1 MKDKCVYFFNILNE
15 LEDKEYFEN
24 FMLYNLSLVTSK
36 IKPSAT
42 VNLTKENRNL
52 YKLWL
57 VYGENFLNNEDLDY
71 VLLRKS
77 ENSIVVLI
85 YNRQVLSTYLNKID
99 NLMFL
104 EKIGYNTNCSLEQA
118 LNKLQERYNI
128 YNCPHELGV
137 FLGYPLDDVID
148 FMECS
153 NKKCIMCGYWKVY
166 NNQERATETFKLYDE
181 VRQYTLEKI
190 LIGLC

>member
-1 MKDKCVYFFNILNE
+1 MKDKCIYFFNMLSE
-15 LEDKEYFEN
+15 LEDKEYFEK
-24 FMLYNLSLVTSK
+24 FMLYNLSLVTSG

-71 VLLRKS
+71 VLLR
-77 ENSIVVLI
+77 ENEKSIVVLI
-85 YNRQVLSTYLNKID
+85 YNSEVLRKYLNKKE
-99 NLMFL
+99 NLVL
-104 EKIGYNTNCSLEQA
+104 LKKLGYNTNYSLEEA
-118 LNKLQERYNI
+118 LNKLQERYKL

-137 FLGYPLDDVID
+137 FLGYPVDDVID

-153 NKKCIMCGYWKVY
+153 NKKCVMCGYWKVY
-166 NNQERATETFKLYDE
+166 NNEERAIETFKLYDQI
-181 VRQYTLEKI
+181 RKCTLEKI
-190 LIGLC
+190 LTEIC

>member
-1 MKDKCVYFFNILNE
+1 MKDKCIYFFNILNE

-57 VYGENFLNNEDLDY
+57 VYGENFLNNKDLDY

-85 YNRQVLSTYLNKID
+85 YNRQVLSTYLNKRD

-137 FLGYPLDDVID
+137 FLGYPVDDVID

-190 LIGLC
+190 LTGLC

>member
-1 MKDKCVYFFNILNE
+1 MKDKCIYFFNILNE

-77 ENSIVVLI
+77 ENSIVLLI

-190 LIGLC
+190 LKVLC

>member
-1 MKDKCVYFFNILNE
+1 MKDKCIYFFNILNE

-42 VNLTKENRNL
+42 VNLTKGNRNL
-52 YKLWL
+52 YKLWF

-71 VLLRKS
+71 VLLRKG

-85 YNRQVLSTYLNKID
+85 YNRQVLSTYLNKRD

>member
-1 MKDKCVYFFNILNE
+1 MKDKCIYFFTILNE

-42 VNLTKENRNL
+42 VNLTKGNRNL
-52 YKLWL
+52 YKLWF

-71 VLLRKS
+71 VLLRKG

-85 YNRQVLSTYLNKID
+85 YNRQVLSTYLNKRD

>member
-1 MKDKCVYFFNILNE
+1 MKDKCIYFFNILNE

-42 VNLTKENRNL
+42 VNLTKGNRNL
-52 YKLWL
+52 YKLWF

-85 YNRQVLSTYLNKID
+85 YNRQVLSTYLNKRD